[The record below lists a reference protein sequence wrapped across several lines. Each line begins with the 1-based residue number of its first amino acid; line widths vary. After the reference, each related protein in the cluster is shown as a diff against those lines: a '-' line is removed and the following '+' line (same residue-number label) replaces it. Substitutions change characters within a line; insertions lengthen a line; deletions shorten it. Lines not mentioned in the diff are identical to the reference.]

1 MSIVTP
7 KRKQRH
13 VCYKAREVDIYAPIE
28 ETLMKQHGLTYSDLM
43 KKRGIRKEDECI
55 EEMIQEQYNTKRR

>member
-13 VCYKAREVDIYAPIE
+13 VCYKSREIDIYQPIE
-28 ETLMKQHGLTYSDLM
+28 DTLMKEHGLTYSDLM
-43 KKRGIRKEDECI
+43 KKGVKYLWNQRQ
-55 EEMIQEQYNTKRR
+55 IQKDLIL

>member
-7 KRKQRH
+7 KRKHRH

-43 KKRGIRKEDECI
+43 KKGVRHLWNQRQTHQDL
-55 EEMIQEQYNTKRR
+55 ML

>member
-13 VCYKAREVDIYAPIE
+13 VCYKARVVDIYAPIE

-43 KKRGIRKEDECI
+43 KKGVRHLWNQRQTHKDL
-55 EEMIQEQYNTKRR
+55 ML